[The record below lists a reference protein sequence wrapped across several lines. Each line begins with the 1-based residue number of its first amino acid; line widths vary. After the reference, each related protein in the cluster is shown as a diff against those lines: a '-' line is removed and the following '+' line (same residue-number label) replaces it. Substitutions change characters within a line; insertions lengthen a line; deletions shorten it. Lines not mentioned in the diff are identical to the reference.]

1 MSKFNSLRVA
11 IDLAE
16 SSRDQALAFL
26 QQQRS
31 SLAHAQDQMEQLQTY
46 AHETESRWA
55 RNAQAGTTPELLR
68 HHYQFMA
75 RLQQAVVLQQDV
87 LTGSNNKLMAAQ
99 QQVLQAEMHMASLK
113 LLLNKRQASQLH
125 QQQRRDQKQMDEF
138 ASLQTLRQTRQKL
151 EQHHGH

>member
-16 SSRDQALAFL
+16 SSRDQALALL

-31 SLAHAQDQMEQLQTY
+31 SLAHAQDQMDQLQTY

-68 HHYQFMA
+68 HHYQFMV

-87 LTGSNNKLMAAQ
+87 LTGSNTKLMAAQ
-99 QQVLQAEMHMASLK
+99 QQVVQAEIHMASLK
-113 LLLNKRQASQLH
+113 LLLAKRQASQLYRE
-125 QQQRRDQKQMDEF
+125 QCTEQKQMDEF
-138 ASLQTLRQTRQKL
+138 AALQTLRQTRQKL
-151 EQHHGH
+151 EQHHGN

>member
-1 MSKFNSLRVA
+1 MSKFNSLCVA

-16 SSRDQALAFL
+16 SSRDQALAVL
-26 QQQRS
+26 QQHRS
-31 SLAHAQDQMEQLQTY
+31 SLAHAQDQLEQLQTY

-87 LTGSNNKLMAAQ
+87 LAGSNSRLMAAQ
-99 QQVLQAEMHMASLK
+99 QQVLQAEIHMASLK
-113 LLLNKRQASQLH
+113 LLLSKRQAGQLH
-125 QQQRRDQKQMDEF
+125 QEQRREQKQMDEF
-138 ASLQTLRQTRQKL
+138 ASMQTLRQTSQKL
-151 EQHHGH
+151 ENYHGD